1 MYFSR
6 VRIRPDIFKSSQ
18 LGRVLEGN
26 VYDIHRLLWDL
37 FPEEK
42 NRSFLYREE
51 IAREQLGALPA
62 VRGEPIYYL
71 VSQTKP
77 IETPLFE
84 VTAKDYLPE
93 KEGKLPLTAGQHLTF
108 ELRANPVVT
117 RLGKKHDL
125 VMDAQLKF
133 LKSMVKELNI
143 EALLPIKT
151 EKSGYK
157 KLLLDQGGEALG
169 QRLTEMLQNDSR
181 YAETL
186 GQVGQLADLLEWAIK
201 AQVER
206 TLENWLTHQGERLGF
221 KLVAD
226 GNGLT
231 KLQTSA
237 YQWHGLS
244 AKGGKGDKSGF
255 SSVDFT
261 GELQITDMD
270 KFKEALFAGI
280 GRSKAFG
287 CGLLMVRRCG

>member
-84 VTAKDYLPE
+84 VTAKDYLPD
-93 KEGKLPLTAGQHLTF
+93 KNDQFPLITGQHLTF

-169 QRLTEMLQNDSR
+169 QRLTEMLQNDPR

>member
-6 VRIRPDIFKSSQ
+6 VRIRSDIHKSSQ
-18 LGRVLEGN
+18 LGRLLEGN
-26 VYDIHRLLWDL
+26 VYGIHRLLWDL

-42 NRSFLYREE
+42 DRTFLYREE

-93 KEGKLPLTAGQHLTF
+93 KNDQFPLTAGQHLTF

-117 RLGKKHDL
+117 RLGKKHDR

-133 LKSMVKELNI
+133 LKSMVKELNL
-143 EALLPIKT
+143 ETLLPIKT
-151 EKSGYK
+151 EKSSYK
-157 KLLLDQGGEALG
+157 KLLLDKGGDALG
-169 QRLTEMLQNDSR
+169 QRLTEILQNDLR

-186 GQVGQLADLLEWAIK
+186 RQAGQLADPLEWAIK
-201 AQVER
+201 AQVEL
-206 TLENWLTHQGERLGF
+206 TLESWLINQGERLGF

-261 GELQITDMD
+261 GELQITEID
-270 KFKEALFAGI
+270 KFKEALFSGI